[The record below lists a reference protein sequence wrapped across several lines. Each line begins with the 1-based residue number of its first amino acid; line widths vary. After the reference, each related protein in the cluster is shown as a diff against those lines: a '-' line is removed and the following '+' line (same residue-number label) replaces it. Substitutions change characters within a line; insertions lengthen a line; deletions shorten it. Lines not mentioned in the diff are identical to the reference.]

1 MWSRPFISPTQ
12 LIHKSVHRNAPK
24 FMKWDFY
31 WDLRFGLILMIT
43 YKILLRYEVATLSPV
58 RDWPVREVRDLWL
71 LLRTEIQKKAI
82 VWNRHDTSSWEG
94 IHLKGSKEL
103 KMRLLNRKRMYVAL
117 KRIVCSTHTFQ
128 NWGFNTELASILS
141 LQASIHDTNSSVQ
154 QSRLLC
160 YASVS
165 FSLHINT
172 FFTQKFRWLRVSVWK
187 LQ

>member
-1 MWSRPFISPTQ
+1 M
-12 LIHKSVHRNAPK
+12 
-24 FMKWDFY
+24 
-31 WDLRFGLILMIT
+31 RF
-43 YKILLRYEVATLSPV
+43 LLRPKIWLNFNDYLKNIIKIWSSHSVTRQV
-58 RDWPVREVRDLWL
+58 FL

-103 KMRLLNRKRMYVAL
+103 KMRLLNRKKRMYVAL

-141 LQASIHDTNSSVQ
+141 LQASIHDTNSSAQ